1 MRFPLISII
10 TTVYND
16 KQNIEKT
23 IRSVIN
29 QKYKRIQ
36 YIVVDAGSTD
46 GTLKKI
52 IKYKNHIDKIISEP
66 DKGIYFGI
74 NKGLKYVKGDIIG
87 FIDSGDT
94 YYSKTF
100 SIVKKYFS
108 NDKILDFIFGPVI
121 KDKLLYKFEPKK
133 MWWSFNFYP
142 SQSGGFFI
150 SRKAQNK
157 IGDYN
162 TKYLCSS
169 DYDFFYRMIQI
180 FKMKGMIANK
190 NEVFSR
196 SKRNGYS
203 STFTFFEHSLEELR
217 IRINN
222 NQNKLIVFFVF
233 IIKIIKHF
241 KKI

>member
-157 IGDYN
+157 IGKLFKAKTIGGKKNSITDYV
-162 TKYLCSS
+162 K
-169 DYDFFYRMIQI
+169 
-180 FKMKGMIANK
+180 K
-190 NEVFSR
+190 NDI
-196 SKRNGYS
+196 
-203 STFTFFEHSLEELR
+203 LLL
-217 IRINN
+217 
-222 NQNKLIVFFVF
+222 NKLLEKAINHELDLSKAKGDILNSFENLKNV
-233 IIKIIKHF
+233 
-241 KKI
+241 